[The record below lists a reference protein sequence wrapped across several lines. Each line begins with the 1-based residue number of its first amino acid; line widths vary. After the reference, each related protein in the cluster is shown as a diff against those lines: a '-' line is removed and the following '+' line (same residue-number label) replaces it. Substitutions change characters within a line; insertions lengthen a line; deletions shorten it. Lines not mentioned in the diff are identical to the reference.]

1 MNRRESNI
9 REVSMGEKPTGATQE
24 GADPGV
30 EGGEGDP
37 GSEPPAGRPT
47 ASHGHGHIHTT
58 GA

>member
-1 MNRRESNI
+1 
-9 REVSMGEKPTGATQE
+9 MGEKPTGATQE